1 MEQYNMNTYSQS
13 ERELD
18 DMFFS
23 ISVSEMSLR
32 TDRTP
37 EDLQRFAAKLRR
49 FVVLVE
55 RLAAETDA
63 QDAA

>member
-1 MEQYNMNTYSQS
+1 MEQYSQRD
-13 ERELD
+13 RELD

-37 EDLQRFAAKLRR
+37 ADLQRFAAKLRR

-55 RLAAETDA
+55 RIAAETEA
-63 QDAA
+63 E

>member
-1 MEQYNMNTYSQS
+1 MEQYSQR

-37 EDLQRFAAKLRR
+37 ADLQRFAAKLRR
-49 FVVLVE
+49 FVVVVE
-55 RLAAETDA
+55 RLADETKVE
-63 QDAA
+63 DAA